1 MRSLF
6 LSLLLLACPHLQA
19 EEEEIYVQLASEI
32 ELIPIFVSSVDSEES
47 KLPQGYPEQIRQV
60 LLFDLNHNGM
70 TRVLEPKEVASFS
83 SLANQNSQN
92 SFAEQVDFSKLK
104 KEGLLYLAK
113 FKLKGNELIAKIIS
127 VNAQTQ
133 NTIDHIY
140 LSGELAKDRVKIHQL
155 SDSIHKLLFNK
166 PGIATSRILYTVK
179 KKGNSEVFISDYD
192 GYNSRQI
199 TNDNSLITHPI
210 FIPNT
215 SHFLYVS
222 YKIGQPKIYVGSLHE
237 KSQWRASP
245 LKANQVTPALSPD
258 GKLIAFSSDVTGRA
272 DIFIQPLVTKEN
284 ETAKP
289 RQIFTAKGTAN
300 ASPTFSPDG
309 KKIAFVSNKDGS
321 PKIYVMTIPA
331 PGAKLESIRT
341 ELISRRCRENSA
353 PCWSPD
359 GKKIAYCARTSS
371 PERQIWIYDFE
382 TKTERQLTQGKADKE
397 NPTWASNSL
406 HILFNAKDTHGTDI
420 YLLNTNQ
427 KDAVKITSGPG
438 DKFFPSWK

>member
-1 MRSLF
+1 M
-6 LSLLLLACPHLQA
+6 
-19 EEEEIYVQLASEI
+19 
-32 ELIPIFVSSVDSEES
+32 
-47 KLPQGYPEQIRQV
+47 
-60 LLFDLNHNGM
+60 
-70 TRVLEPKEVASFS
+70 
-83 SLANQNSQN
+83 
-92 SFAEQVDFSKLK
+92 
-104 KEGLLYLAK
+104 
-113 FKLKGNELIAKIIS
+113 
-127 VNAQTQ
+127 
-133 NTIDHIY
+133 
-140 LSGELAKDRVKIHQL
+140 
-155 SDSIHKLLFNK
+155 
-166 PGIATSRILYTVK
+166 
-179 KKGNSEVFISDYD
+179 FISDYD